1 LAELAKKRKDN
12 MIKSIRDEFIGEQ
25 VEILSSNNRQLMGLT
40 GKIVDETRDSF
51 KILVNKRNFK
61 EFKMIFKK
69 GNTFKIGGLVV
80 QGIKIAKRPEDRIK
94 LKVDN

>member
-1 LAELAKKRKDN
+1 
-12 MIKSIRDEFIGEQ
+12 MVKSIRDEFIGEQ
-25 VEILSSNNRQLMGLT
+25 VEIVGSSNRQFLGLT

-61 EFKMIFKK
+61 EFKVIFKK
-69 GNTFKIGGLVV
+69 GNTFKIGGFMV

-94 LKVDN
+94 LKTND

>member
-1 LAELAKKRKDN
+1 

-25 VEILSSNNRQLMGLT
+25 VEIVSSNNRQFLGLT

-94 LKVDN
+94 LKVKD

>member
-1 LAELAKKRKDN
+1 

>member
-1 LAELAKKRKDN
+1 

-25 VEILSSNNRQLMGLT
+25 VEIVSSNNRQFLGLT

-61 EFKMIFKK
+61 EFKVIFKK
-69 GNTFKIGGLVV
+69 GNTFRIGGFLV
-80 QGIKIAKRPEDRIK
+80 QGTKIAKRPEDRIK
-94 LKVDN
+94 LKVND

>member
-1 LAELAKKRKDN
+1 
-12 MIKSIRDEFIGEQ
+12 MVKSIRDEFIGEQ
-25 VEILSSNNRQLMGLT
+25 VEIVSSSNRQFLGLT

-61 EFKMIFKK
+61 EFKVIFKK
-69 GNTFKIGGLVV
+69 GNTFKIGGFMV

-94 LKVDN
+94 LKVND

>member
-1 LAELAKKRKDN
+1 

-25 VEILSSNNRQLMGLT
+25 VEIVSSNNRQFLGLT

-61 EFKMIFKK
+61 EFKVIFKK
-69 GNTFKIGGLVV
+69 GNTFRIGGFLV

-94 LKVDN
+94 LKVND

>member
-1 LAELAKKRKDN
+1 
-12 MIKSIRDEFIGEQ
+12 MIKSVRDEFVGEQ
-25 VEILSSNNRQLMGLT
+25 VEIVSSNNRQLLGLT

-51 KILVNKRNFK
+51 KVLVNKRNFK
-61 EFKMIFKK
+61 EFKVIFKK

-94 LKVDN
+94 LKVKV

>member
-1 LAELAKKRKDN
+1 

-25 VEILSSNNRQLMGLT
+25 VEIVSSSNRQFLGLT

-61 EFKMIFKK
+61 EFKVIFKK
-69 GNTFKIGGLVV
+69 GNTFKIGGFLV

-94 LKVDN
+94 LKTND

>member
-1 LAELAKKRKDN
+1 

-25 VEILSSNNRQLMGLT
+25 VEILSSNNRQLIGLT

-51 KILVNKRNFK
+51 KVLVNKRNFK

-69 GNTFKIGGLVV
+69 GNTFKIGGMTV
-80 QGIKIAKRPEDRIK
+80 QGTRIAKKPEDRIK
-94 LKVDN
+94 LKTSA

>member
-1 LAELAKKRKDN
+1 MLCPVIAEFPVC
-12 MIKSIRDEFIGEQ
+12 FIGEQ
-25 VEILSSNNRQLMGLT
+25 VEILGSNNRQLVGLT

-51 KILVNKRNFK
+51 KVLVNKRNFK

-69 GNTFKIGGLVV
+69 GNTFKIGGLTV

-94 LKVDN
+94 LKS